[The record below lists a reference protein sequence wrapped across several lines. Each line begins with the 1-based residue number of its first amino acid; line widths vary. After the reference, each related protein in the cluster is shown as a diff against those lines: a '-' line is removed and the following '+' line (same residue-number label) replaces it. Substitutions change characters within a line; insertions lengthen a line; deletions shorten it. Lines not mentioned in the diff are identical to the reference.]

1 MYYTEN
7 QLKQYE
13 YFQNQLAITEH
24 RNLLDPLTGLVSR
37 PGMIGLAKD
46 LIAREEPFAYCILDL
61 DNFKFVNDTYG
72 HHAGDAVLIELARL
86 LREYLGERGVA
97 GRFGGD
103 EFLILIPGLK
113 TYDDRK
119 AFLKELYESGRV
131 LRRNYTGTESH
142 PFITGTIGCAG
153 FPENAQD
160 YDGLFTLM
168 DKALYRG
175 KTKGRNCYII
185 YLEEKHK
192 NIEIQRIA
200 RQGMFTAMNGLVRA
214 FEMVPG
220 LRNRL
225 ESVTPFLMDTL
236 RVSDL
241 YYMGNDLV
249 LHSVRQPGLAA
260 PVPDADRLVMMNDLF
275 ATNNMEEIRERC
287 PVFHEVLV
295 KMEVE
300 TLMVVRVMMEGKSFG
315 TLLLAE
321 PRSLRIW
328 QEDES
333 AVMYFLAK
341 LMAYR
346 LCMDGESLTDAGK
359 K

>member
-1 MYYTEN
+1 MYTED
-7 QLKQYE
+7 QLRNYE
-13 YFQNQLAITEH
+13 YFQDQLAITEQ

-46 LIAREEPFAYCILDL
+46 LIAKGQPFAYSILDL
-61 DNFKFVNDTYG
+61 DNFKFINDTYG
-72 HHAGDAVLIELARL
+72 HHVGDAVLAELADN
-86 LREYLGERGVA
+86 LREYLGDRGIA

-103 EFLILIPGLK
+103 EFLILLPGLK

-119 AFLKELYESGRV
+119 AYLKEMYESGRV
-131 LRRNYTGTESH
+131 IRRNFTCADSH

-192 NIEIQRIA
+192 DIEIQRIA
-200 RQGMFTAMNGLVRA
+200 RQGMFTAMNGLIRA

-220 LRNRL
+220 IRNRL

-241 YYMGNDLV
+241 YYMGNDQV
-249 LHSVRQPGLAA
+249 LHSVRQPALAE
-260 PVPDADRLVMMNDLF
+260 PVPDANRLVMMNDLF
-275 ATNNMEEIRERC
+275 STNKLEEIRERC
-287 PVFHEVLV
+287 PAFHAVLA

-300 TLMVVRVMMEGKSFG
+300 TLMVVRVTLDGEQFG
-315 TLLLAE
+315 SLLLAE

-328 QEDES
+328 QEDEC
-333 AVMYFLAK
+333 AIMFFLAK
-341 LMAYR
+341 LLACR
-346 LCMDGESLTDAGK
+346 LRMDGESLAEIRK
-359 K
+359 N